1 MERTVLF
8 RLSLILVVFHWIP
21 HSLLFLI
28 FVCDCFGGKLR
39 IIYYLRT
46 NNEVSDYKALLTNIR
61 AMAHSMVVIGHALNL
76 KNNCIS
82 LVFQTHVFMS
92 HKPTCILSI
101 SGQFEHNMDSIILR
115 SFSICCV
122 YCSRRFKFYR
132 YSDTPFYDN

>member
-1 MERTVLF
+1 
-8 RLSLILVVFHWIP
+8 
-21 HSLLFLI
+21 
-28 FVCDCFGGKLR
+28 
-39 IIYYLRT
+39 
-46 NNEVSDYKALLTNIR
+46 
-61 AMAHSMVVIGHALNL
+61 MAHSIVVIGHALNL

-115 SFSICCV
+115 SLSICCV

-132 YSDTPFYDN
+132 YFVTPFYDNSFIQEDNFINLFMNFFFHFRQPIQLIRHCYCLTVGQPRFPFVPQRAWRKGRYPRMSH